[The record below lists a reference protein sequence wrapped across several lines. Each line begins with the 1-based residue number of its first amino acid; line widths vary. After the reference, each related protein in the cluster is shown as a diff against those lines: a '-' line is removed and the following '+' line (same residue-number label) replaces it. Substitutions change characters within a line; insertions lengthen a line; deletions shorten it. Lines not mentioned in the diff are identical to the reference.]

1 VDDDRYA
8 RRAQTWIDAGRYAAL
23 ADAALRLAVGVPQAL
38 ASAASWEGWYEAV
51 GEPLHF
57 VIYWWWLGDR
67 SRVAAALLLLRHG
80 GDVAFSKL
88 RVGGTAG
95 VAVGVVFGVCYLLA
109 FAGTIVYHRR
119 KLPSGGAAA
128 GAPVA

>member
-1 VDDDRYA
+1 MDDDRYA

-23 ADAALRLAVGVPQAL
+23 ADAALRLAVGVPEAL
-38 ASAASWEGWYEAV
+38 ASAGSWRGWYEAV
-51 GEPLHF
+51 GDPLQIVF
-57 VIYWWWLGDR
+57 FSWLLGDR
-67 SRVAAALLLLRHG
+67 SRGAAAFLLLRLA

-88 RVGGTAG
+88 PVGGAAG

-119 KLPSGGAAA
+119 RLPPGGAGA
-128 GAPVA
+128 GAPAA